1 MGRGGFLSR
10 GMRPYFPSGP
20 YSHWKNRTGVGDYH
34 QPRRF
39 SVSPPRKST
48 FATVALVGKDLA
60 LGGLGYR
67 GTSSRELLIEK
78 NRAL

>member
-10 GMRPYFPSGP
+10 GMRPSFPSGP
-20 YSHWKNRTGVGDYH
+20 YSHQQNRTGEGDYH

-39 SVSPPRKST
+39 SGSPRRRST
-48 FATVALVGKDLA
+48 FATVALVGKDVALA
-60 LGGLGYR
+60 GLGYR

-78 NRAL
+78 NRTL